1 MLSRPI
7 HLERVSE
14 RFIIELSLKLDHS
27 SPLHIGAGSEGTNK
41 MLLKFQVNGKDLPII
56 PAESLK
62 GVLRSLAFSLSKQ
75 ILSNNFALK
84 YHLKDRHIKRRGL
97 EEDEQ
102 RKIVNLYLEKA
113 EEYLENIMP
122 QDVVEEMVVED
133 KLQLL
138 EYYFALNCPVC
149 KLFGAQGMAGKLTFT
164 DGIPNV
170 PPKLLTYTATS
181 INRKTRI
188 VEEGRLFNLTAVKP
202 DDDLRYKVR
211 IITDNVLKGSE
222 EAKLLSALLQWILR
236 LGLQVGGLKSRG
248 YGKLIIDDESIV
260 KLIRFKEDAYSK
272 EVLLHN
278 VRALL
283 LKDGYFQAMKI
294 DDFTKWLE

>member
-1 MLSRPI
+1 MNKSI

-14 RFIIELSLKLDHS
+14 RFIIELSLKLHQN

-75 ILSNNFALK
+75 IIPDNLALK
-84 YHLKDRHIKRRGL
+84 YHLKDRHVKRMRL

-113 EEYLENIMP
+113 KEYLESIMP
-122 QDVVEEMVVED
+122 QDVVEEMIIED

-138 EYYFALNCPVC
+138 EYYLALNCPIC
-149 KLFGAQGMAGKLTFT
+149 KLFGAQGMAGKLIFT
-164 DGIPNV
+164 DVIPNV
-170 PPKLLTYTATS
+170 SPKLLTYTATS
-181 INRKTRI
+181 INRKSRI
-188 VEEGRLFNLTAVKP
+188 VEEGRLLSLTAVKP
-202 DDDLRYKVR
+202 DDELRYKIR
-211 IITDNVLKGSE
+211 IIADNVLKGSD
-222 EAKLLSALLQWILR
+222 EARLLSLLLQWVLKF
-236 LGLQVGGLKSRG
+236 GLQVGGLKSYG
-248 YGKLIIDDESIV
+248 YGKLIIDNQSIV
-260 KLIRFKEDAYSK
+260 KLLKFKEEAHDK
-272 EVLLHN
+272 EFLLNN

-283 LKDGYFQAMKI
+283 LKEGYFQTMKI
-294 DDFTKWLE
+294 DDFAKWLE